1 MKSILKEI
9 LFILF
14 ALLASPF
21 TLAYFLLSLVI
32 NKNQCIAFFSQLLS
46 LIPGKSGA
54 YFRAGFYRFT
64 LKSCSKD
71 AVISF
76 ATLLSQQDTCIA
88 DGVYIGPQCNIGM
101 CSIKQNVL
109 LGSGVHIMSGAKQH
123 NFDDINVPIRDQG
136 GSYTSIDIGKNSW
149 VGNGALILAD
159 IGENCVV
166 AAGSVVINA
175 VPDNAIVGGNPAK
188 IIKLRS

>member
-14 ALLASPF
+14 AVLASPF
-21 TLAYFLLSLVI
+21 TLSYFLISLVI
-32 NKNQCIAFFSQLLS
+32 NKNQSIAFFSQLLS
-46 LIPGKSGA
+46 LIPGKLGS
-54 YFRAGFYRFT
+54 YYRAGFYRFT
-64 LKSCSKD
+64 LKSCNKN

-76 ATLLSQQDTCIA
+76 ATLLSQQDTSIA
-88 DGVYIGPQCNIGM
+88 SGVYIGPQCNIGM
-101 CSIKQNVL
+101 CNIKQNVL

-123 NFDDINVPIRDQG
+123 NFDDINVPIKDQG
-136 GSYTSIDIGKNSW
+136 GSYTSVDIGKNSW
-149 VGNGALILAD
+149 VGNGALIMAD

-166 AAGSVVINA
+166 AAGSVVVNA

-188 IIKLRS
+188 IIKLRN